1 MENSKVASMMLN
13 ISKENYGRSQAEETL
28 ALKFESRTYQGW
40 KANRSKKKERKTNS
54 RRGLRKA
61 IQEFEMAR
69 IVWKPQV
76 IK

>member
-1 MENSKVASMMLN
+1 MLN

-40 KANRSKKKERKTNS
+40 KANRSRKEKQILE
-54 RRGLRKA
+54 RGLRKA

>member
-40 KANRSKKKERKTNS
+40 KANRSRKEKQILE
-54 RRGLRKA
+54 RGLRKA

>member
-1 MENSKVASMMLN
+1 MLN
-13 ISKENYGRSQAEETL
+13 ISKENYGCSQAEETL

-40 KANRSKKKERKTNS
+40 KANRSRKEKQILE
-54 RRGLRKA
+54 RGLRKA

>member
-13 ISKENYGRSQAEETL
+13 ISKENYGCSQAEETL

-40 KANRSKKKERKTNS
+40 KANRSRKEKQILE
-54 RRGLRKA
+54 RGLRKA